1 MKVLVT
7 GGAGYIGS
15 HVARE
20 LVERKHDVIILDSL
34 ELGDRALAER
44 TGASRLVVGN
54 VADADI
60 VGAIFA
66 EEKLD
71 AVMHFAA
78 YKAPGESVEKPAK
91 YFHNNVT
98 GTMALLVMM
107 RKHGVNRFIFSSTS
121 AIFGQPEVIPV
132 TETNNPFNPESPYGE
147 SKLMVE
153 KILKWYDHAYGLKS
167 ICLRYFNAA
176 GASLD
181 GQLGE
186 DWTMTLNLIPLVMKV
201 ALGKSPAVK
210 VFGSDYPT
218 RDGTCI
224 RDYIHVVDLAR
235 AHVMAL
241 EFLTSHNESAAYN
254 LGTGQG
260 STVNEVIE
268 AAKRISGN
276 DFPVE
281 YVGRR
286 PGDPAALW
294 ADSSKARAE
303 LGWSNQYDLDTIIQT
318 AYNWHKSHLEGI

>member
-15 HVARE
+15 HTARA
-20 LVERKHDVIILDSL
+20 LVERNHEVVILDSL
-34 ELGDRALAER
+34 ELGHRALAER
-44 TGASRLVVGN
+44 SGATRLVVGN
-54 VADADI
+54 IGDAGL
-60 VGAIFA
+60 VGNLLSQ
-66 EEKLD
+66 EKPD

-78 YKAPGESVEKPAK
+78 YKAPGESVENPAK
-91 YFHNNVT
+91 YFHNNVAN
-98 GTMALLVMM
+98 TMSLLDTM
-107 RKHGVNRFIFSSTS
+107 REHDVPRFIFSSTS
-121 AIFGQPEVIPV
+121 AIFGQPELIPV

-153 KILKWYDHAYGLKS
+153 KILKWYDQAYGLKS

-186 DWTMTLNLIPLVMKV
+186 DWSMTLNLIPLVMKV
-201 ALGKSPAVK
+201 ALGKSKSIK

-235 AHVMAL
+235 AHVLAL
-241 EFLTSHNESAAYN
+241 EYLAEHNQSTAYN

-268 AAKRISGN
+268 ATKRISGTN
-276 DFPVE
+276 FPVE
-281 YVGRR
+281 YIGRR

-294 ADSSKARAE
+294 ADSSKAQAE
-303 LGWSNQYDLDTIIQT
+303 LGWSNRYDLDTIIQT
-318 AYNWHKSHLEGI
+318 AYNWHKTHLDGI